1 MYRVAATLLSA
12 VFIFGTSSHTRQQ
25 SKAAPAPAPSD
36 VPSSER
42 QKLELRGD
50 VFMARKMYPE
60 ALQQYQELLANAP
73 KDSELLNKIGVV
85 YQQEGELVHAIRYYK
100 RAIKS
105 DKTFATAM
113 NNLGTVEY
121 QKKHYG
127 RSIQEYKAAI
137 ALHPAADLSTIF
149 SNLGYSYFGDK
160 QYAPAME
167 SFQKAMALDPEVFLR
182 HGTGGSVV
190 QQRTSTEPGMLYFL
204 VAKIYAKQGDA
215 ERCAHYLRMS
225 RDDGYADF
233 AIARTDPNFT
243 KVIKD
248 QRVLDILD
256 QPPSF
261 AHDSKSPLSQN

>member
-1 MYRVAATLLSA
+1 MYRVAATFLSA
-12 VFIFGTSSHTRQQ
+12 IFLFGIPSHTRQQ
-25 SKAAPAPAPSD
+25 SKAALGPAPSD
-36 VPSSER
+36 MPASER

-60 ALQQYQELLANAP
+60 ALQQYQELLTSSP
-73 KDSELLNKIGVV
+73 KDPELFNKMGVV
-85 YQQEGELVHAIRYYK
+85 YQQEGELTHAIRYYK
-100 RAIKS
+100 RSIKA
-105 DKTFATAM
+105 DKTYAIAF
-113 NNLGTVEY
+113 NNLATVEY
-121 QKKHYG
+121 QQKHYG
-127 RSIQEYKAAI
+127 RSIQHYKVAI
-137 ALHPAADLSTIF
+137 SLHPASDLSTIY

-160 QYAPAME
+160 QYAAATDY
-167 SFQKAMALDPEVFLR
+167 FQKAMALDPEVFLR
-182 HGTGGSVV
+182 HGTGGSTV

-225 RDDGYADF
+225 RDNGYTEF
-233 AIARTDPNFT
+233 NTARTDPIFG

-248 QRVLDILD
+248 ERVLEILD